1 MSKVRKT
8 ELSPTAKLSNLTQ
21 LPFDMTTGLPYIKM
35 FSNREVLIED
45 AGKLIH
51 YENECVKVRQK
62 RNTVVING
70 CDLKLIYLVNKDLR
84 VTGFISGVCFE

>member
-1 MSKVRKT
+1 MKKDTKHV
-8 ELSPTAKLSNLTQ
+8 LSASAKLSNLTQ
-21 LPFDMTTGLPYIKM
+21 LPIDMAAGLPYIKM
-35 FSNREVLIED
+35 CSNREVLIED

-70 CDLKLIYLVNKDLR
+70 SDLKLIYLVNKDLR